1 MWQAGVQLEV
11 CPGTFGLGKYSRSR
25 MSVWEM
31 DCSGKGSVVSP
42 LRNNFLYFWD
52 LCFLLLPSEGRR
64 GVGRGWMHLLNSV
77 SACLSLLHLKLG
89 VKIRSISKVRNNPIN
104 SHVCDLHF
112 TSYSLT
118 SPHLLKVPFKK

>member
-1 MWQAGVQLEV
+1 
-11 CPGTFGLGKYSRSR
+11 

-64 GVGRGWMHLLNSV
+64 GVGRGWIHLLNSV
-77 SACLSLLHLKLG
+77 SACLSLPTFEVGCK
-89 VKIRSISKVRNNPIN
+89 NQ
-104 SHVCDLHF
+104 
-112 TSYSLT
+112 TY
-118 SPHLLKVPFKK
+118 FKS